1 MSTIPTSLT
10 EEEFNQHALP
20 YLSVAQRGF
29 VCKIPLYK
37 IFNYILYRL
46 YTGCQWAA
54 LPIDN
59 DSNDPEKKKL
69 ATMPF
74 TIIFANGVET
84 AVWKPSGK
92 TVF

>member
-1 MSTIPTSLT
+1 MCTIPTSLA

-46 YTGCQWAA
+46 YTGCQWSA
-54 LPIDN
+54 LPIDRDPDN
-59 DSNDPEKKKL
+59 PEKKKSVI
-69 ATMPF
+69 TPF
-74 TIIFANGVET
+74 TTIFVNGVET
-84 AVWKPSGK
+84 EAWKPSGK